1 VFDFRYHV
9 VSLAAVFVALVVG
22 IVVGLGLSGRGF
34 IDDAERTNLNDRIS
48 ELTSQRDQARSQF
61 EAATRRQTA
70 MEDYAAD
77 TYPALVTGRLKDA
90 NVAVLFV
97 CPVDGTAEAV
107 SQAVGDAGGR
117 IVRVRAVRVPVD
129 QKAVT
134 EALAANPVLRARYD
148 EAGELDNLGRDLA
161 QELSLGGRTPL
172 WDALGDLLVEE
183 REGSSTAPADAIV
196 VVRSVPPQRGPT
208 KQFLSGLYRGVARTG
223 LPALGVQVAAPE
235 QSAIPA
241 FARNGLSTVDSVDT
255 GAGRLALVLV
265 LAGAARGHFGFE
277 DTATDGV
284 LPPLPATPSG
294 R

>member
-9 VSLAAVFVALVVG
+9 VSLAAVFVALVIG

-48 ELTSQRDQARSQF
+48 ELTAQRDQARTQS
-61 EAATRRQTA
+61 EAATRRQAA

-97 CPVDGTAEAV
+97 GPVDGTGEAV

-117 IVRVRAVRVPVD
+117 VVRVRAVRVPVD
-129 QKAVT
+129 QKAVVD
-134 EALAANPVLRARYD
+134 ALAANPLFRARYD
-148 EAGELDNLGRDLA
+148 EPGELDNLGRDLA

-172 WDALGDLLVEE
+172 WDALGGLLVEE

-208 KQFLSGLYRGVARTG
+208 KEFLSGLYRGVARTG
-223 LPALGVQVAAPE
+223 LPAVGVQVAAPE

-265 LAGAARGHFGFE
+265 LAGAARGHFGVE
-277 DTATDGV
+277 ESATDGV
-284 LPPLPATPSG
+284 LPPLPAAAPA